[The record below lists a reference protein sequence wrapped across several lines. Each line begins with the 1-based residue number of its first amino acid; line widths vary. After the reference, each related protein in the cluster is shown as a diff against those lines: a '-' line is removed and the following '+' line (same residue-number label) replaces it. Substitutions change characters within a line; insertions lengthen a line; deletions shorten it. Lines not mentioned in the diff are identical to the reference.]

1 MGGPKSTGSNKFEA
15 ELTYVV
21 GLDKTLEVR

>member
-15 ELTYVV
+15 KLNYVV